1 MDTNRLRKNSY
12 SLKHKIPKEI
22 KDYSDGRDMHQY
34 ETRETFKPIID
45 TQKEI
50 KETIDKKQDKLI
62 EKLQENQQNIFNSP
76 DVLSDVMSQ
85 QGSRQGSVHGINRWL
100 SDLQSSFDP
109 LDTIEESDGN
119 NDDEDK
125 NKNDDIF
132 TMRYG
137 GYLMNC

>member
-22 KDYSDGRDMHQY
+22 KDYSDGRGMHQY

-62 EKLQENQQNIFNSP
+62 EKVQENQQNIFNSP
-76 DVLSDVMSQ
+76 DVLSDVTSQ
-85 QGSRQGSVHGINRWL
+85 QGSHQGSVHGINRWL
-100 SDLQSSFDP
+100 SDLPSSFDP
-109 LDTIEESDGN
+109 LNTIEESDGN
-119 NDDEDK
+119 NEDEDK
-125 NKNDDIF
+125 NKNDIF

>member
-1 MDTNRLRKNSY
+1 MNTNRLRKNSY

-22 KDYSDGRDMHQY
+22 KDSSDGRDMHQY

-45 TQKEI
+45 TQEEI

-62 EKLQENQQNIFNSP
+62 EKVQENQQNIFNSP

-85 QGSRQGSVHGINRWL
+85 QGSHQGSVHGINRWL
-100 SDLQSSFDP
+100 SDLPSSFDP
-109 LDTIEESDGN
+109 LNTIEESDGN
-119 NDDEDK
+119 NEDEDK
-125 NKNDDIF
+125 NKNDIF

>member
-1 MDTNRLRKNSY
+1 MDTNRLRKNYY

-34 ETRETFKPIID
+34 ETSETFKPIID

-62 EKLQENQQNIFNSP
+62 EKVQENQQNIFNSP

-85 QGSRQGSVHGINRWL
+85 QGSHQGSVHGINRWL
-100 SDLQSSFDP
+100 SDLPSSFDP
-109 LDTIEESDGN
+109 LNTIEESDGN
-119 NDDEDK
+119 NEDEDK
-125 NKNDDIF
+125 NKNDIF

>member
-62 EKLQENQQNIFNSP
+62 EKVQENQQNIFNSP
-76 DVLSDVMSQ
+76 DVLSDVTSQ
-85 QGSRQGSVHGINRWL
+85 QGSHQGSVHGINR
-100 SDLQSSFDP
+100 
-109 LDTIEESDGN
+109 
-119 NDDEDK
+119 
-125 NKNDDIF
+125 
-132 TMRYG
+132 
-137 GYLMNC
+137 

>member
-34 ETRETFKPIID
+34 ETSETFKPIID

-62 EKLQENQQNIFNSP
+62 EKVQENQQNIFNSP
-76 DVLSDVMSQ
+76 DVLSDVTSQ
-85 QGSRQGSVHGINRWL
+85 QGSHQGSVHGINRWL
-100 SDLQSSFDP
+100 SDLPSSFDP
-109 LDTIEESDGN
+109 LNTIEESDGN
-119 NDDEDK
+119 NEDEDK
-125 NKNDDIF
+125 NKNDIF

>member
-34 ETRETFKPIID
+34 ETSETFKPIID

-62 EKLQENQQNIFNSP
+62 EKVQENQQNIFNSP

-85 QGSRQGSVHGINRWL
+85 QGSHQGSVHGINRWL
-100 SDLQSSFDP
+100 SDLPSSFDP
-109 LDTIEESDGN
+109 LNTIEESDGN
-119 NDDEDK
+119 NEDEDK
-125 NKNDDIF
+125 NKNDIF

>member
-12 SLKHKIPKEI
+12 SLEHKIPKEI

-34 ETRETFKPIID
+34 KTRETFKPIID

-62 EKLQENQQNIFNSP
+62 EKVQENQQNIFNSP

-85 QGSRQGSVHGINRWL
+85 QGSHQGSVHGINRWL
-100 SDLQSSFDP
+100 SDLPSSFDP
-109 LDTIEESDGN
+109 LNAIEESDGN
-119 NDDEDK
+119 NEDEDK
-125 NKNDDIF
+125 NKNDIF